1 MRKYLDAYVTHE
13 TKNMTKEEWL
23 RARGAGIGGS
33 DASSVLGFSP
43 YRSSISVYLEKVH
56 YVNLAKGLEDK
67 DIYESLD
74 AVNEGS
80 YKMELSKKLE
90 DFVAR
95 EFSLITGKKVRNVN
109 GILKNDKYPF
119 ALANINK
126 AVVGEKAFLQCKVT
140 NSFNKKEWSKTVPIH
155 YQIQMNHYMA
165 VTGASHC
172 YVAAL
177 IGNEELVIH
186 KLERDKEMIDEIKK
200 ICEQIINNNIT
211 PNYVDYNL
219 IKTQIRLSI
228 VALLFV
234 IF

>member
-1 MRKYLDAYVTHE
+1 MRKYLDAYVTHD

-23 RARGAGIGGS
+23 WARGAGIGGS

-126 AVVGEKAFLQCKVT
+126 AVVGEKAFLLCRL
-140 NSFNKKEWSKTVPIH
+140 
-155 YQIQMNHYMA
+155 
-165 VTGASHC
+165 
-172 YVAAL
+172 L
-177 IGNEELVIH
+177 IAILRNNGKRKCLFIIKFRWFIIWLLQVQVIVMLLV
-186 KLERDKEMIDEIKK
+186 L
-200 ICEQIINNNIT
+200 
-211 PNYVDYNL
+211 
-219 IKTQIRLSI
+219 
-228 VALLFV
+228 
-234 IF
+234 